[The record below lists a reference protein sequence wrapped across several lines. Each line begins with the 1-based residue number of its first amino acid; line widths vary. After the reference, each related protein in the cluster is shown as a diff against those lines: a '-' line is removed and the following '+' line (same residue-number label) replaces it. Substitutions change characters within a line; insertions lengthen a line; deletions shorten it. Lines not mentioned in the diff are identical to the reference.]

1 MAASLFHRII
11 LSPVAGRPASHVL
24 YISNDHLSNGGHD
37 LVSPNIPAL
46 QRDGCRANVGLLTN
60 KMPVNFFIFYK
71 QTPRNETLIR
81 HFAL

>member
-37 LVSPNIPAL
+37 LVSPNIPAF
-46 QRDGCRANVGLLTN
+46 QRDGCRANV
-60 KMPVNFFIFYK
+60 VY
-71 QTPRNETLIR
+71 
-81 HFAL
+81 